1 MEDGDL
7 NKDGKISDRE
17 VAVIVKKMAQQRK
30 MSWTAIVAM
39 LIVTGLLF
47 SPFVTAVN
55 TPVLSAALP
64 MFYIAMTG
72 IVAAYTGAAMW
83 LNRK

>member
-1 MEDGDL
+1 
-7 NKDGKISDRE
+7 
-17 VAVIVKKMAQQRK
+17 
-30 MSWTAIVAM
+30 M